1 MNTTRPTPPE
11 LAQTTRQHAAAIPPQ
26 LAETMAENARLKT
39 IAINVMLEI
48 AALRERLPP
57 PAGE

>member
-1 MNTTRPTPPE
+1 MNTTRPTSSE
-11 LAQTTRQHAAAIPPQ
+11 LAQNARQHAAAAHPQ

-39 IAINVMLEI
+39 IAITVMLEI